1 MIVRFVRLMHP
12 GYRRNLKA
20 RLRMPR
26 SERKTY
32 RELNEA
38 ERMMRGYFARLV
50 HPSYKRSLDGVPVL
64 IRGGRN
70 PIARRAAGRR
80 G

>member
-26 SERKTY
+26 SERKAY

-70 PIARRAAGRR
+70 PVARRAAGRR

>member
-26 SERKTY
+26 SERKAY

-64 IRGGRN
+64 ISGGRN